1 MVSNP
6 TLPTENIDEVI
17 LRLLALEPNEVDELD
32 YETYKSYL
40 KELLVEVTSS
50 RRKIA
55 GGEVNL
61 LKNEFKRVRGK
72 KGRFRIRS
80 KKVGVDKLG
89 LGGIRK
95 QIKGTQQRLMLAPSG
110 GVPKQTSDAVI
121 KKGGTETSSLV
132 KINETLDSILSTLT
146 NINSEN
152 RNKLEKERRD
162 AESKKRSEKERQLE
176 LRPIEGIKKVI
187 SAVTKPFQ
195 SIWDK
200 IVNFITN
207 IVLGRIVLKL
217 IDWIADPKNQ
227 GKIQTIIRFFK
238 DNWPLLLTLYLRFGT
253 SIGRFIGKLTGILVK
268 GSLKLIQVTANLAA
282 RMGLKGAGR
291 VGKFLGGRGGR
302 LLGAG
307 LTVGANV
314 AGMMGA
320 SSAIEGFAGGETKV
334 PGFSGGGWS
343 GGIKNFFGNMFSG
356 MVKGPKGRDK
366 VPAMLTDG
374 EFVMST
380 GAVRKY
386 GVDTLESMNA
396 AGGGTNVPQITDG
409 VTYAAGGGYMG
420 DYMKDQVK
428 MRPATTDEM
437 TGRSYRLQ
445 DLLGTKNQEEVAR
458 LVRLSGNKVPNIES
472 LIGKDESLRFNQGH
486 ISKHAEGADEKTFKG
501 LQRIYQ
507 QHFGVGPEFEKMMSN
522 RVDAQML
529 DRSTT
534 PKPTSTLKPKIP
546 TLASELSPSYFLRGQ
561 SSLLPQR
568 NPITSQSISSGYKYV
583 APDGGLPF
591 RATGPGGDARIQR
604 LAGQSGTMIPRNG
617 SNKMSAMAKLLNNPA
632 LRFAGKAARVLD
644 APVIGDMILPEG
656 SSEYDQ
662 RSNAYNDPRLS
673 PVQRRIMM
681 ESVGLRGGAMKGGLG
696 LKDQSFKDAPKTQIM
711 TDDKGRPFVGYKALR
726 GGKIVYVRGPQPGT
740 GTTNPLEALGRMIN
754 PGAYKDIDATNERKK
769 YEEASRNSVSSLKAR
784 GASQATIARRQ
795 AQLKTAVKPLPRA
808 TPKPIVAGGGM
819 GGRRGGGANPS
830 RQGTKPPSQSPTHR
844 RGTMTSASA
853 YGIMR

>member
-1 MVSNP
+1 MAGNP

-50 RRKIA
+50 RKKIA

-72 KGRFRIRS
+72 KGRFKI
-80 KKVGVDKLG
+80 KKTKISADKLG

-95 QIKGTQQRLMLAPSG
+95 QIRGTQQRLMLAPSG
-110 GVPKQTSDAVI
+110 GVLKQTSDAVI

-162 AESKKRSEKERQLE
+162 AESKKRGAKEKELE
-176 LRPIEGIKKVI
+176 SRPIEGIKKVI

-195 SIWDK
+195 SIWDR

-207 IVLGRIVLKL
+207 IILGRIVLKL

-253 SIGRFIGKLTGILVK
+253 GIGRFIGKLTGILVK
-268 GSLKLIQVTANLAA
+268 GSLKLIQITANLAA

-380 GAVRKY
+380 GAVQKY

-396 AGGGTNVPQITDG
+396 AGGGTNVPQISDG
-409 VTYAAGGGYMG
+409 VTYAAGGGLVGYAGNMIKHHEALSSLKPNQNYYVSVKSPEYKKVNNDTKIYPYLDSVNVPTIG
-420 DYMKDQVK
+420 WGATYYDKISNGKKPVK
-428 MRPATTDEM
+428 MTDPPITKKAADNLLNKHLGELIPRAKSQLPLWNKM
-437 TGRSYRLQ
+437 SPQQQGTIISFLYNAGPNSINPTGPYPKFS
-445 DLLGTKNQEEVAR
+445 KA
-458 LVRLSGNKVPNIES
+458 
-472 LIGKDESLRFNQGH
+472 LIGGNMREAAAQVNRSGPPASRIN
-486 ISKHAEGADEKTFKG
+486 EEKR
-501 LQRIYQ
+501 LLAS
-507 QHFGVGPEFEKMMSN
+507 GP
-522 RVDAQML
+522 L
-529 DRSTT
+529 DLKKASIEN
-534 PKPTSTLKPKIP
+534 PKVAAKPK
-546 TLASELSPSYFLRGQ
+546 EEKKPSGIFDR
-561 SSLLPQR
+561 
-568 NPITSQSISSGYKYV
+568 ISSGFNSLFT
-583 APDGGLPF
+583 P
-591 RATGPGGDARIQR
+591 
-604 LAGQSGTMIPRNG
+604 
-617 SNKMSAMAKLLNNPA
+617 SAMAKEPQYAN
-632 LRFAGKAARVLD
+632 
-644 APVIGDMILPEG
+644 
-656 SSEYDQ
+656 
-662 RSNAYNDPRLS
+662 
-673 PVQRRIMM
+673 
-681 ESVGLRGGAMKGGLG
+681 
-696 LKDQSFKDAPKTQIM
+696 
-711 TDDKGRPFVGYKALR
+711 
-726 GGKIVYVRGPQPGT
+726 GKIVNSP
-740 GTTNPLEALGRMIN
+740 IN
-754 PGAYKDIDATNERKK
+754 PIDTTKTSVKANIALSKP
-769 YEEASRNSVSSLKAR
+769 NSKLIRPV
-784 GASQATIARRQ
+784 
-795 AQLKTAVKPLPRA
+795 PRA
-808 TPKPIVAGGGM
+808 TPKPQVAGGGM
-819 GGRRGGGANPS
+819 GGRRGGGVNPP
-830 RQGTKPPSQSPTHR
+830 RQGTKPPSMSATHR

-853 YGIMR
+853 YGIIR